1 MEATVQTGD
10 PGDDQGASASKVMV
24 LEPTAVAASPV
35 TSPCVR
41 LVLQQ
46 CMSAQLMVQ
55 PAGEGAEPQFVEASF
70 LLILQKTTTTKNKNM
85 YCQFNLFSPTKQKTT
100 T

>member
-24 LEPTAVAASPV
+24 LEPTAAAASPV

-70 LLILQKTTTTKNKNM
+70 LLILQKINDVP
-85 YCQFNLFSPTKQKTT
+85 QLNLFSPIKKKYIKI
-100 T
+100 